1 MIDPR
6 ISNISTTAG
15 QLVAADVEM
24 IDGEPVFSL
33 QYGPGADQLLD
44 FGPEACEQL
53 FDMLASV
60 LGIRRVA

>member
-6 ISNISTTAG
+6 LSNISTTAG

-33 QYGPGADQLLD
+33 QYGPAADQLLD
-44 FGPEACEQL
+44 FGLESCEQL
-53 FDMLASV
+53 LDILSGV
-60 LGIRRVA
+60 LGARRVA